1 MSERPHLDWDRLRIF
16 RVVAEEGNLTHAG
29 ETLRLSQSAISRQI
43 SALEKSLGV
52 KLFQRHARGLVL
64 TGEGKMLQRTTR
76 DVFERITRM
85 EAKLA
90 DSRRRPQGPLR
101 VTTTVGFGSVWLP
114 PQLPEF
120 HDRYPE
126 IELSLLIG
134 DSELDL
140 GTLEADVAIRMA
152 QPHQPDLIQRHLFT
166 GHIAIYAAGSYLRRF
181 GTPTTMDELLRHRII
196 TYGDQASLPFPG
208 VNWLADT
215 LTERD
220 PSFAPTLTLNNIV
233 GMVRAV
239 EWGVGIAALPM
250 LLVHQLGHCE
260 HIMADIEGP
269 PIEAYFVYPEALR
282 DTLRVAVFRDFLLE
296 KVRELSL

>member
-1 MSERPHLDWDRLRIF
+1 MAERPHLDWDRLRIF

-43 SALEKSLGV
+43 GALEKSLGV

-64 TGEGKMLQRTTR
+64 TGEGKMLQRTAR
-76 DVFERITRM
+76 EVFERITRM
-85 EAKLA
+85 EARLA
-90 DSRRRPQGPLR
+90 DSRERPQGPLR

-120 HDRYPE
+120 LDRYPE

-134 DSELDL
+134 DTELDL
-140 GTLEADVAIRMA
+140 RTLEADVAIRLA

-166 GHIAIYAAGSYLRRF
+166 GHIAIYAATSYLQRF
-181 GTPTTMDELLRHRII
+181 GTPATMDELLRHRIV
-196 TYGDQASLPFPG
+196 TYGEQASLPFPG

-215 LTERD
+215 LRERD
-220 PSFAPTLTLNNIV
+220 PSFAPALILNNIV

-239 EWGVGIAALPM
+239 ERGAGVAAIPT
-250 LLVHQLGHCE
+250 LLVHQLGGCE
-260 HIMADIEGP
+260 RIMPDIEGP

-282 DTLRVAVFRDFLLE
+282 KTLRVEVFRDFLLE
-296 KVRELSL
+296 KVREAPF

>member
-1 MSERPHLDWDRLRIF
+1 MAERPHLDWDRLRIF

-43 SALEKSLGV
+43 GALENSLGV

-64 TGEGKMLQRTTR
+64 TGEGKMLQRTAR
-76 DVFERITRM
+76 EVFERITRM
-85 EAKLA
+85 EARLA
-90 DSRRRPQGPLR
+90 DSREHPRGPLR

-120 HDRYPE
+120 LDRYPE

-140 GTLEADVAIRMA
+140 RTLEADVAIRLA

-166 GHIAIYAAGSYLRRF
+166 GHIAIYAATSYLQRF
-181 GTPTTMDELLRHRII
+181 GTPATMDELLRHRIV
-196 TYGDQASLPFPG
+196 TYGEQASLPFPG

-215 LTERD
+215 LRERD
-220 PSFAPTLTLNNIV
+220 PSFAPALILNNIV

-239 EWGVGIAALPM
+239 ERGAGVAALPT
-250 LLVHQLGHCE
+250 LLVHQLGGCE
-260 HIMADIEGP
+260 RIMPDIEGP

-282 DTLRVAVFRDFLLE
+282 KTLRVEVFRDFLLE
-296 KVRELSL
+296 KVREAPF